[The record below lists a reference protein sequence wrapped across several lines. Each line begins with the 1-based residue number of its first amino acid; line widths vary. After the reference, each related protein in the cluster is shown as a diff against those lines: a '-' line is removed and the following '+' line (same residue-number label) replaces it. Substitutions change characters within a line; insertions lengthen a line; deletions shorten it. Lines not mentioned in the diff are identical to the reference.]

1 MIIKR
6 PFPVEIRDILARV
19 GGTKKH
25 SVLVNHYVP
34 GTPTTL
40 RSYWSGGSITHFHAF
55 NAQGKRLDVPIGG
68 SAFDPPVE
76 PWTPEP
82 GDVLVRTGTT
92 QGKPSYVSI
101 TLYDR
106 EESDD

>member
-25 SVLVNHYVP
+25 SVIVHHHQA
-34 GTPTTL
+34 GTPITL
-40 RSYWSGGSITHFHAF
+40 RSYWSGGSITHYTAM
-55 NAQGKRLDVPIGG
+55 NSQGHRLNVPVGG

-76 PWTPEP
+76 PWVPQA
-82 GDVLVRTGTT
+82 GDILVRTGTT
-92 QGKPSYVSI
+92 QGKPSYPSI
-101 TLYDR
+101 TFY
-106 EESDD
+106 EEEQNDD